1 MAKTKLNLQFD
12 PRNANR
18 HNERSLE
25 ATKESLRVFKAGRSI
40 LADQSGTVV
49 AGEATL
55 RGARELGIPIREIHT
70 TGDELVVVVR
80 DDLGPEDARRRAL
93 ALADN
98 QTSKLSDF
106 DDDSL
111 RAELADLGDDQE
123 LLNAIGFS
131 DQELRDLLDP
141 EPPEAKSWDDEPKE
155 EEPATT
161 RPGDLWTLGRHRLL
175 CGDSTKDQDLDR
187 LMDGEQAQ
195 LVFTDPPYGVSYQGV
210 INADGTPSK
219 KGGWQDIKND
229 NRRDDDL
236 IQGLLLPAFRQA
248 VRVAKDD
255 AAFYIWH
262 PPGID
267 RHSFEFALQA
277 AGLLERQTIIWV
289 KPTFV
294 LGHSDYH
301 NAYEPCTYLSKAGQ
315 SPKWIGDRKGMTIW
329 RVTNV
334 PSGGTVSIANGIKI
348 ANGGGAELFIQARAP
363 KAKKL
368 RLIRLQSG
376 DTMTLTTGGVSDCW
390 EVELDPKKDVQH
402 PTQKPAELA
411 ARAIRNH
418 LGRNESVLDL
428 FGGSGS
434 TMMAAEQMGCRAY
447 TMELSPHYCDVQ
459 LRRYRDATGT
469 DPVRHDGVTFNTLS
483 PPEPA

>member
-1 MAKTKLNLQFD
+1 MAKSKTNLQFD

-18 HNERSLE
+18 HNERSLA

-40 LADQSGTVV
+40 LADQTGTVV

-55 RGARELGIPIREIHT
+55 RGARELGIPIREVHT

-98 QTSKLSDF
+98 QTSNLSDF
-106 DDDSL
+106 DDDAL
-111 RAELADLGDDQE
+111 RGELAELGDDQE

-131 DQELRDLLDP
+131 DQELRDMLDP
-141 EPPEAKSWDDEPKE
+141 EPPEAAVWDEEPKT
-155 EEPATT
+155 EEPAIT

-175 CGDSTKDQDLDR
+175 CGDSTKDPDLDR

-219 KGGWQDIKND
+219 KGGWQGIKND

-248 VRVAKDD
+248 VRVARDD

-262 PPGID
+262 ASSTRKD
-267 RHSFEFALQA
+267 FEFALQS
-277 AGLLERQTIIWV
+277 AGLQERQYIIWV
-289 KPTFV
+289 KPVFV

-301 NAYEPCTYLSKAGQ
+301 WGHEPAFYCHKAGH
-315 SPKWIGDRKGMTIW
+315 SPKWIGDRTQSTTW

-334 PSGGTVSIANGIKI
+334 PAGGTVSVANGLRIT
-348 ANGGGAELFIQARAP
+348 NGDGSELFVQLKAP
-363 KAKKL
+363 KSKKL
-368 RLIRLQSG
+368 RLLRLRTG
-376 DTMTLTTGGVSDCW
+376 EHMTLTTGGCTDCW

-402 PTQKPAELA
+402 PTQKPSELA

-418 LGRNESVLDL
+418 LGRGESVLDL

-434 TMMAAEQMGCRAY
+434 TMMGAEQMGCRAY

-483 PPEPA
+483 PPEPK